1 MILLVLKQEFK
12 GPPHQAQP
20 QTVSLFF
27 SILQCVLLIHTGASL
42 IYKKYEQSFSQDNA
56 IHFDVNSCSF
66 VYLILLIFF
75 YGVGRLYIYGEI
87 II

>member
-42 IYKKYEQSFSQDNA
+42 YIQEVRT
-56 IHFDVNSCSF
+56 I
-66 VYLILLIFF
+66 IFP
-75 YGVGRLYIYGEI
+75 R
-87 II
+87 